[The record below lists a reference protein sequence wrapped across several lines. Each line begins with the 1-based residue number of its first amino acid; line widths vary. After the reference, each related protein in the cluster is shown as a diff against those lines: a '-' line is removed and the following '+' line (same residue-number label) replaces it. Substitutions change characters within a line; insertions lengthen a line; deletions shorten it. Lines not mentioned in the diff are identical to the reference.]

1 MPNHAREN
9 WKRTPAP
16 VLRHGSIWY
25 QLLFMTGAQHL
36 HIDQDRLLEDLRTLA
51 GFGKLTTGV
60 ARVAYSDADTEARAW
75 LRERMRQAGLET
87 AVDGVGNVFGR
98 TPGGRRAIVIGSHT
112 DSVPV
117 GGWLDGALGVVYGLE
132 IARSVMERGLQDWI
146 AVEAVS
152 FMDEE
157 GTYLPCVGSLSF
169 CGEISADG
177 IAAGHSLDGE
187 PLGDAIA
194 RCGYADNRP
203 VHADP
208 GRHLAYLEA
217 HIEQGPRLEA
227 AGLAIGVVTGIVGI
241 RRFRIEVTGEADHA
255 GTVPMAMRKDAG
267 HAAVLCAAAL
277 YREMAEAAGDDSV
290 WNIGSIRF
298 EPGAD
303 NVVPARA
310 VMVLEMRDLSADVL
324 DRMESAMSACL
335 AATADQTGRP
345 CEATQTLDVAPTA
358 MDPGLM
364 RHLEESASASGIAS
378 MHMPSG
384 AGHDA
389 MIVARRLPA
398 AMLFI
403 PSIRGKSHSEAENTD
418 DADILGGCQVLASA
432 VERISAAAV

>member
-255 GTVPMAMRKDAG
+255 GTVPMAMRAMPQ
-267 HAAVLCAAAL
+267 C
-277 YREMAEAAGDDSV
+277 SV
-290 WNIGSIRF
+290 QRRS
-298 EPGAD
+298 
-303 NVVPARA
+303 
-310 VMVLEMRDLSADVL
+310 
-324 DRMESAMSACL
+324 
-335 AATADQTGRP
+335 TGRWRKLP
-345 CEATQTLDVAPTA
+345 A
-358 MDPGLM
+358 MT
-364 RHLEESASASGIAS
+364 ASGT
-378 MHMPSG
+378 SG
-384 AGHDA
+384 RSVSSRVPTTSCRPG
-389 MIVARRLPA
+389 P
-398 AMLFI
+398 
-403 PSIRGKSHSEAENTD
+403 
-418 DADILGGCQVLASA
+418 
-432 VERISAAAV
+432 

>member
-1 MPNHAREN
+1 MTDAR
-9 WKRTPAP
+9 R
-16 VLRHGSIWY
+16 L
-25 QLLFMTGAQHL
+25 Q
-36 HIDQDRLLEDLRTLA
+36 IDEDRLLEDLRALA
-51 GFGKLTTGV
+51 GFGRLTTGV
-60 ARVAYSDADTEARAW
+60 ARVAYSEADTEARAW
-75 LRERMRQAGLET
+75 LRGRMREAGLET

-117 GGWLDGALGVVYGLE
+117 GGWLDGSLGVIYGLE
-132 IARSVMERGLQDWI
+132 IARSVVEAGLQERI

-169 CGEISADG
+169 CGEIGGDG
-177 IAAGHSLDGE
+177 IAAGRSLDGE
-187 PLGDAIA
+187 SLGDAIA
-194 RCGYADNRP
+194 RCGYAGNRA
-203 VHADP
+203 VTVDP
-208 GRHLAYLEA
+208 ARHRAYLEA

-227 AGLAIGVVTGIVGI
+227 AGLTIGVVTGIVGI

-267 HAAVLCAAAL
+267 RAAVQCAAAL
-277 YREMAEAAGDDSV
+277 HGDMAEAGGSDSV

-310 VMVLEMRDLSADVL
+310 VMVLEMRDLSAEVL
-324 DRMESAMSACL
+324 DRMESAMSDCL
-335 AATADQTGRP
+335 AAVAGETGRP
-345 CEATQTLDVAPTA
+345 CEATRTLDVAPTG
-358 MDPGLM
+358 MDPGL
-364 RHLEESASASGIAS
+364 RGHLEDTVAACGVAS
-378 MHMPSG
+378 MEMPSG

-403 PSIRGKSHSEAENTD
+403 PSIRGKSHSEAEHTD
-418 DADILGGCQVLASA
+418 DPDIVAGCRVLAAA
-432 VERISAAAV
+432 VERISAAEA